1 VSASFQ
7 RIRRPIADVIEPR
20 SWGVGTTTSAGGAD
34 SVVSTQLAMTLG
46 DTNLLNGG
54 TIYFVDGTRAGESRP
69 VVKNGLNISTGT
81 ASMASSYSG
90 ATPSGAVFEYH
101 LRFPVV
107 RTPGIL
113 HVVSYLDLINDA
125 LSRLWF
131 EDLIGVSAVSSQ
143 KVYALDIA
151 THPWLSDQ
159 PKRRVL
165 EILGPADPTT
175 SEKPRYSGRW
185 EIDDDAEA
193 PSLVL
198 YDGGWSTGETFYLRC
213 ARPCNTRIK
222 IGGTWTNVTPSAL
235 NSGQFGLASESDECH
250 ANPND
255 VLAMA
260 VGYSFGALAM
270 TQPMADRK
278 DWEALRLYWTGVA
291 SRLKYARLPR
301 RSDGRARLMAV
312 GVGGGMMGGW

>member
-1 VSASFQ
+1 MSASFQ
-7 RIRRPIADVIEPR
+7 IIRRPIADVIEPR
-20 SWGVGTTTSAGGAD
+20 SWGIGTTTSTSGAD

-81 ASMASSYSG
+81 ASMGNSFSG
-90 ATPSGAVFEYH
+90 ATPSDAAFEYH

-107 RTPGIL
+107 RTPGML
-113 HVVSYLDLINDA
+113 HVVSYLDLINNA
-125 LSRLWF
+125 ISRLWF
-131 EDLIGVSAVSSQ
+131 EDLIGVPAVSGQ
-143 KVYALDIA
+143 TVFALDIA
-151 THPWLSDQ
+151 THPWLTDQ

-175 SEKPRYSGRW
+175 TEKPRYRGRW

-193 PSLVL
+193 PSLIL
-198 YDGGWSTGETFYLRC
+198 RDCGWNAGDTFYLRC
-213 ARPCNTRIK
+213 ARPCHTRIK
-222 IGGTWTNVTPSAL
+222 IAGTWTNVTPSAL
-235 NSGQFGLASESDECH
+235 NDGQYGLANESDECH

-260 VGYSFGALAM
+260 VGYSMGALAM

-278 DWEALRLYWTGVA
+278 DWEGLRGYWAGVA

-301 RSDGRARLMAV
+301 RSDGRAGLTAV
-312 GVGGGMMGGW
+312 GVGGGMMGWR